1 MTKRGSGHL
10 LTKLTKTARRPCAL
24 HCGFHT
30 RTHSF
35 FSHIVISNTQQNT
48 FKCTLSVTLRPFK
61 AYCTGPS
68 LSPQPVIG
76 ERGVGTIA
84 H

>member
-1 MTKRGSGHL
+1 MCPSLWISH
-10 LTKLTKTARRPCAL
+10 PY
-24 HCGFHT
+24 
-30 RTHSF
+30 SQF

-68 LSPQPVIG
+68 LSPQPG
-76 ERGVGTIA
+76 HRRARSGTIA